1 MGRTCSECADWKSCS
16 QFSSNQWRKGDGASR
31 CRDCID
37 GGGSAYAGYC
47 HAVNFQCGICSRT
60 FNNQNELNMHQQVH
74 RLRNVACP
82 VCGDVRFRS
91 GANAVQHVE
100 SGSCTGCRGQGNA
113 RQQIYKFATAQQS
126 MRRFVAGGQ
135 PMLTNGN
142 DCNNNSIPDFPYH
155 CPQCSKSFRQL
166 SQLLQHNDQ
175 KHNQHNMIGY

>member
-1 MGRTCSECADWKSCS
+1 MGRTCSECADWKSNS

-37 GGGSAYAGYC
+37 YGSSAYAGHC
-47 HAVNFQCGICSRT
+47 HAVTFQCGTCSRT

-74 RLRNVACP
+74 RPQNVACP

-100 SGSCTGCRGQGNA
+100 SGSCTGCRGQDNA

-135 PMLTNGN
+135 PMLMNGN
-142 DCNNNSIPDFPYH
+142 DYNNNSIPDFPYQ